1 VISVVRNLLL
11 LAVAISLALPAVAS
25 ASSNQVIRDCAEDGT
40 LDHNYSTSELRKA
53 LGDLPSDLD
62 EYSDCREVIGG
73 AIKGGSDK
81 GGGRATSAGAAGGGQ
96 ALTPEEQQ
104 ARAKDQADLDKL
116 VASSKDNPPVLKVGG
131 KTLKPGSNGLFD
143 LASASNGLPAPLVVA
158 LIALALLAMTGGFV
172 ALRERVPALARIP
185 ILSKI
190 PTPRVSFPRFRR

>member
-1 VISVVRNLLL
+1 LLL
-11 LAVAISLALPAVAS
+11 LAMGMALALPAVAS
-25 ASSNQVIRDCAEDGT
+25 ASSNQVIRDCAQDGT
-40 LDHNYSTSELRKA
+40 LDHNYSTGELRKA

-81 GGGRATSAGAAGGGQ
+81 GGGRATSAGAPGQ

-104 ARAKDQADLDKL
+104 ARAKDQAELDKL
-116 VASSKDNPPVLKVGG
+116 VASGKDNPPTLEVGG
-131 KTLKPGSNGLFD
+131 KRVKPGTNGLFD
-143 LASASNGLPAPLVVA
+143 LASASNSLPAPLVVA
-158 LIALALLAMTGGFV
+158 LIALGLLALTGGFV

-190 PTPRVSFPRFRR
+190 PTPRVSLPRFRR